1 MIGSGT
7 AARAAAVQAAR
18 LGRRTALAA
27 REDAL
32 AGRSETGSWLKA
44 RALRAAIVELTGQ
57 VLSPYAL
64 ARDRK
69 HELTMDDLLWRAGPM
84 IEHELD
90 SMRDE
95 LRRNSIDVLAGSP
108 SFVDPHTL
116 EVSGRRIAGERFVIA
131 VGTKSARP
139 ASTEFD
145 GHRVLDADGLLGL
158 SAIPESLAVVGAGVT
173 MLEYAS
179 MAAILGVEVTVV
191 DRRERLLDFVDDE
204 LVEAFGYH
212 LRGLGVDLR
221 LGEDVEAA
229 RTRDGHAVLQLRGGE
244 ELVSEVAL
252 HAAARRGATDSLNLE
267 AAGLEAAPGGLIAV
281 GADFR
286 TSADHIFAAG
296 EVIGSHDDVRRPT
309 DQGRFAALA
318 AFGEHAG
325 SSVRLLP
332 YGIYTIPEISFV
344 GSNERELVREQVPYV
359 VGITSYSQVARG
371 EIAGDHVGL
380 LKLLVHE
387 ETRRLLGVHIIG
399 ASATELVHVGQAVIA
414 GELPVDYLTDTSFN
428 APTFT
433 EVYRLAALDARNRL
447 DNDTGAR
454 HQAQESGAATRQLRS

>member
-18 LGRRTALAA
+18 LGKRTALAA

-32 AGRSETGSWLKA
+32 AGGSETWSWLQA

-64 ARDRK
+64 ARHRK
-69 HELTMDDLLWRAGPM
+69 HELTMDDLLWRAGPV

-116 EVSGRRIAGERFVIA
+116 EVNGRRIAGERFVIA
-131 VGTKSARP
+131 VGTKSAP
-139 ASTEFD
+139 ASMEFD

-179 MAAILGVEVTVV
+179 MAAILGVEVTIV

-281 GADFR
+281 EADFR

-318 AFGEHAG
+318 AFGEHPG
-325 SSVRLLP
+325 SLVRLLP

-344 GSNERELVREQVPYV
+344 GSNERELVRDHVPYV
-359 VGITSYSQVARG
+359 VGITNYSQVARG
-371 EIAGDHVGL
+371 EIARDRVGL
-380 LKLLVHE
+380 LKLLVHA

-414 GELPVDYLTDTSFN
+414 GELPVDYLADTSFN

-447 DNDTGAR
+447 DKDTGAR